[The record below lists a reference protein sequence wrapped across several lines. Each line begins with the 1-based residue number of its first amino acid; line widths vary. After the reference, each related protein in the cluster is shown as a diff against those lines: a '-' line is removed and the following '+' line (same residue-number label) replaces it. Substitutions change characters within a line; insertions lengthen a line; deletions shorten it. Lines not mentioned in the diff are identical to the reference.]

1 MARPPPLPR
10 SSTVSEWEQMAA
22 KVRAEVVD
30 SRERIARLQAEIEAE
45 RKLVEEGE
53 SVLSML
59 RTEIEHQHQRDR

>member
-1 MARPPPLPR
+1 M
-10 SSTVSEWEQMAA
+10 SEWEQMAA